1 MRALVLAA
9 GWATRLGALA
19 TDRPKH
25 LLPVGRTTPLDRVVE
40 RLDAVETVARIDV
53 DEESKQLRVEMKEA
67 TSEAKKEVGGGGR
80 GGEKCGGDGHGG
92 GKKGQQ

>member
-25 LLPVGRTTPLDRVVE
+25 LLPVAEPRPSTWSWTGWTPSR
-40 RLDAVETVARIDV
+40 A
-53 DEESKQLRVEMKEA
+53 
-67 TSEAKKEVGGGGR
+67 
-80 GGEKCGGDGHGG
+80 
-92 GKKGQQ
+92 